1 MLLSIKYIKTP
12 TRRRKLPGE
21 RAQVQVQLLTAID
34 REESGEL
41 LSDDRWCAQPK
52 HDGRRVVIRRCGP
65 VVTATGRSGKPV
77 SIGLDLAASIRAC
90 RAKTF
95 TIDGELVAGGS
106 AGLGSNSLAAG
117 TAGGSARFFAF
128 DLLESSGGGGISP
141 AGPVDLRDED
151 YSDRL
156 SRLRRLIVPSECLAV
171 TATALGRQAKRAMF
185 ERLEAAGAEGIV
197 FKRLDAPYRVGRS
210 TDQVKLKF
218 WKSASFIV
226 TAAGQTANSVT
237 IGLLDGAAVRSVGN
251 VGTAG
256 IDPAPIVGDIVE
268 VRYLNVHPSGMLCQ
282 PTLLEVRDDLEPSD
296 CSVAQLQLKSDRDAM
311 NRRSVT
317 VTAQADGFGLDS
329 TGA

>member
-1 MLLSIKYIKTP
+1 MLVSIKYITTP
-12 TRRRKLPGE
+12 TRRRNPSTD
-21 RAQVQVQLLTAID
+21 RSPVQLLTAID
-34 REESGEL
+34 GEESGEL

-52 HDGRRVVIRRCGP
+52 HDGRRVVIRRSGP

-90 RAKTF
+90 RAKAF

-117 TAGGSARFFAF
+117 AAGGSAGLTTDRFFAF
-128 DLLESSGGGGISP
+128 DVLESSGGGGISP

-171 TATALGRQAKRAMF
+171 TETAAGSEAKRAML

-197 FKRLDAPYRVGRS
+197 FKRVDAPYRAGRS

-218 WKSASFIV
+218 WKSASFVV
-226 TAAGQTANSVT
+226 TAAGQTANSVA

-256 IDPAPIVGDIVE
+256 IDPAPTVGDIVE
-268 VRYLNVHPSGMLCQ
+268 VRYLNVHLSGMLCQ
-282 PTLLEVRDDLEPSD
+282 PTLLMIRDDIERSD
-296 CSVAQLQLKSDRDAM
+296 CSVIQLRAG
-311 NRRSVT
+311 R
-317 VTAQADGFGLDS
+317 G
-329 TGA
+329 